1 MRKWLFLLVAI
12 LLLLPPIV
20 GGCGNKEQPSAKEYS
35 LTVAV
40 IGNGTTAPAPGTYNY
55 NEGDW
60 VTVTAIPDYGWKFDQ
75 WSGDASG
82 NNVTTVIHMDGDK
95 NVIAS
100 FSLSGES

>member
-12 LLLLPPIV
+12 LFLLPPIV
-20 GGCGNKEQPSAKEYS
+20 SGCGNKEQPSTKEYS

-40 IGNGTTAPAPGTYNY
+40 SGQGTTAPTPGTYTY

-60 VTVTAIPDYGWKFDQ
+60 VTITAIPDAGWKFDQ

-82 NNVTTVIHMDGDK
+82 SSITVAIRMDGDK
-95 NVIAS
+95 SVAAN
-100 FSLSGES
+100 FSQSG

>member
-20 GGCGNKEQPSAKEYS
+20 GGCGNKEQPSTKEYS
-35 LTVAV
+35 LIIAV
-40 IGNGTTAPAPGTYNY
+40 SGEGTTAPTLGTYTY

-60 VTVTAIPDYGWKFDQ
+60 VTITAMPGSGWKFDH

-82 NNVTTVIHMDGDK
+82 TNVTVAIRMDGDK
-95 NVIAS
+95 SVAAN
-100 FSLSGES
+100 FSQSG